1 MIAAHARWRKLFFLQ
16 SFFLAELFSC
26 RAVTITRS
34 RNKGET
40 MSRWKKLFRAG
51 DAESLPAADVTQF
64 EPLARR
70 RLSKMAYDYVRS
82 GGGDEISMRENRAG
96 FERLQ
101 LDPSVLVDVSELD
114 TRVNIFGSVL
124 ESPILLAPVAYH
136 RLYHAEGEIG
146 TARGANAAG
155 AGMVI
160 STFTTTAIDEIA
172 RNTQQPIWF
181 QLYVQRD
188 REFTKDMVQRAVAS
202 GCKAV
207 CLTVDTPV
215 LGNRY
220 GQLSFGLPK
229 GMECLHL
236 RGLELKSVVFRQG
249 PPGQKGNEIQGHK
262 TQRGGIY
269 DVLFD
274 PSFNWRDLEWLR
286 SVAGVPV
293 LLKGVLS
300 AEDGRRAVE
309 RGADG
314 VIVSNHGGRNLDTV
328 PATID
333 ALPRVVDAVA
343 GRIPVMLDS
352 GIRRGTDVLM
362 ALALG
367 AKAVFIGR
375 PYVYGL
381 AAGGARGV
389 ERVISILRDELER
402 AMALTGRRSIAE
414 IDASVLRREQGAA
427 GRALRTPA
435 AGV

>member
-1 MIAAHARWRKLFFLQ
+1 M
-16 SFFLAELFSC
+16 
-26 RAVTITRS
+26 
-34 RNKGET
+34 
-40 MSRWKKLFRAG
+40 
-51 DAESLPAADVTQF
+51 QF
-64 EPLARR
+64 ELLARR
-70 RLSKMAYDYVRS
+70 RLSQMAYDYVRS

-101 LDPSVLVDVSELD
+101 LAPNVLVDVSRID
-114 TRVNIFGSVL
+114 TRVNLFGCEM

-136 RLYHAEGEIG
+136 RLYHREGEVA
-146 TARGANAAG
+146 TARGASAAG
-155 AGMVI
+155 AGFVI
-160 STFTTTAIDEIA
+160 STFTTTSIDEIA
-172 RNTQQPIWF
+172 RNTQRPIWF

-188 REFTKDMVQRAVAS
+188 RAFTKDMVQRAVAS

-229 GMECLHL
+229 ELECVHL
-236 RGLELKSVVFRQG
+236 RGLGQG
-249 PPGQKGNEIQGHK
+249 SQSPGHK
-262 TQRGGIY
+262 TQRGTIY
-269 DVLFD
+269 DTLFD
-274 PSFNWRDLEWLR
+274 PAFNWNDMEWLR
-286 SVAGVPV
+286 SVSGVPV
-293 LLKGVLS
+293 ILKGVLS

-333 ALPRVVDAVA
+333 ALPRVVEAVA

-381 AAGGARGV
+381 AVGGAQGV

-414 IDASVLRREQGAA
+414 IDASVLWREQGS
-427 GRALRTPA
+427 GEKKALRLPA
-435 AGV
+435 VGA

>member
-1 MIAAHARWRKLFFLQ
+1 MNGEIMSRWRKLF
-16 SFFLAELFSC
+16 
-26 RAVTITRS
+26 RS
-34 RNKGET
+34 
-40 MSRWKKLFRAG
+40 S
-51 DAESLPAADVTQF
+51 DAESLPTADVTQF
-64 EPLARR
+64 EPLARQ

-82 GGGDEISMRENRAG
+82 GGADEISMRENRAG

-101 LDPSVLVDVSELD
+101 LEPRVLVDVSQID
-114 TRVNIFGSVL
+114 TRVKIFGGEV

-146 TARGANAAG
+146 TARGASAAG
-155 AGMVI
+155 AGFVI

-172 RNTQQPIWF
+172 RNTQRPIWF

-188 REFTKDMVQRAVAS
+188 REFTKDMVQRAVAC

-229 GMECLHL
+229 GMECVHL
-236 RGLELKSVVFRQG
+236 RGLRA
-249 PPGQKGNEIQGHK
+249 PGAAQAAEVQAAEVQATQVQATQGHK
-262 TQRGGIY
+262 TQRGSIY
-269 DVLFD
+269 DTLFD
-274 PSFNWRDLEWLR
+274 PSFNWNDLEWLR

-293 LLKGVLS
+293 LVKGVLS
-300 AEDGRRAVE
+300 AEDGKLAVSC
-309 RGADG
+309 GADG

-414 IDASVLRREQGAA
+414 IDATVLRRASDAGA
-427 GRALRTPA
+427 GKALRSPA

>member
-1 MIAAHARWRKLFFLQ
+1 
-16 SFFLAELFSC
+16 
-26 RAVTITRS
+26 
-34 RNKGET
+34 
-40 MSRWKKLFRAG
+40 
-51 DAESLPAADVTQF
+51 
-64 EPLARR
+64 
-70 RLSKMAYDYVRS
+70 MAYDYVRS

-101 LDPSVLVDVSELD
+101 LSPSVLVDVSQLD
-114 TRVNIFGSVL
+114 TRVNLFGGEF

-136 RLYHAEGEIG
+136 RLYHPEGEIG
-146 TARGANAAG
+146 TARGASAAG
-155 AGMVI
+155 AGFVI
-160 STFTTTAIDEIA
+160 STFTTTSIDEIA
-172 RNTQQPIWF
+172 RNTQRPIWF

-188 REFTKDMVQRAVAS
+188 RAFTKDMVQRAVAS

-215 LGNRY
+215 LGCRY
-220 GQLSFGLPK
+220 SQQSFGLPK
-229 GMECLHL
+229 NLECVHL
-236 RGLELKSVVFRQG
+236 RGLGLGTPSL
-249 PPGQKGNEIQGHK
+249 GHIA
-262 TQRGGIY
+262 QRNSIY
-269 DVLFD
+269 DTLFD
-274 PSFNWRDLEWLR
+274 PSFNWNDLDWLR

-293 LLKGVLS
+293 ILKGVLS
-300 AEDGRRAVE
+300 AEDGKRAVE

-333 ALPRVVDAVA
+333 ALPRVVEAVA

-381 AAGGARGV
+381 AAGGAKGV
-389 ERVISILRDELER
+389 ERVILILRDELER

-414 IDASVLRREQGAA
+414 IDASVLWRDQSLAEKKT
-427 GRALRTPA
+427 LRSPA
-435 AGV
+435 AGA

>member
-1 MIAAHARWRKLFFLQ
+1 
-16 SFFLAELFSC
+16 
-26 RAVTITRS
+26 
-34 RNKGET
+34 
-40 MSRWKKLFRAG
+40 MSRWKKLFRSSNT
-51 DAESLPAADVTQF
+51 ESLPTADVTQF

-101 LDPSVLVDVSELD
+101 LEPSVLVDVSEID
-114 TRVNIFGSVL
+114 TRVNLFGSVF

-136 RLYHAEGEIG
+136 RLYHAEGEVG
-146 TARGANAAG
+146 TARGASAAG
-155 AGMVI
+155 AGFVI
-160 STFTTTAIDEIA
+160 STFTTTEIDEIA
-172 RNTQQPIWF
+172 RNTRQPIWF

-207 CLTVDTPV
+207 CVTVDTPV

-229 GMECLHL
+229 GMECVHL
-236 RGLELKSVVFRQG
+236 RGLELKSPVT
-249 PPGQKGNEIQGHK
+249 GHK

-274 PSFNWRDLEWLR
+274 PSFNWNDLAWLR

-300 AEDGRRAVE
+300 AEDGRLAVSC
-309 RGADG
+309 GADG

-333 ALPRVVDAVA
+333 ALPHVVDAVA

-381 AAGGARGV
+381 AVGGARGV
-389 ERVISILRDELER
+389 ERVILILRDELER

-414 IDASVLRREQGAA
+414 IDASVLRRANNDAA
-427 GRALRTPA
+427 GAGKALRTPA

>member
-1 MIAAHARWRKLFFLQ
+1 MDRSAKRE
-16 SFFLAELFSC
+16 ELLEM
-26 RAVTITRS
+26 
-34 RNKGET
+34 N
-40 MSRWKKLFRAG
+40 
-51 DAESLPAADVTQF
+51 LPTEDVMQF
-64 EPLARR
+64 EPLARPH
-70 RLSKMAYDYVRS
+70 LSQMAYDYVRS
-82 GGGDEISMRENRAG
+82 GGADEITMRENRAG
-96 FERLQ
+96 FERLK
-101 LDPSVLVDVSELD
+101 LSPSVLVDVSKID
-114 TRVNIFGSVL
+114 TRVNLFGGEF

-146 TARGANAAG
+146 TAQGASAAG
-155 AGMVI
+155 AGFVI

-172 RNTQQPIWF
+172 RNTKRPIWF
-181 QLYVQRD
+181 QLYVQRG

-229 GMECLHL
+229 ELECVHM
-236 RGLELKSVVFRQG
+236 RGLITLSG
-249 PPGQKGNEIQGHK
+249 PGVSQATQGHK
-262 TQRGGIY
+262 TQRAGIY
-269 DVLFD
+269 DTIFD
-274 PSFNWRDLEWLR
+274 PSFNWSDLEWLR

-293 LLKGVLS
+293 ILKGVLS
-300 AEDGRRAVE
+300 AEDGKRAVE

-333 ALPRVVDAVA
+333 ALPRVVEAVA

-375 PYVYGL
+375 PYIYGL
-381 AAGGARGV
+381 AAGGGKGV
-389 ERVISILRDELER
+389 ERVITILRDELER

-414 IDASVLRREQGAA
+414 IDATVLWHEQGSRSK
-427 GRALRTPA
+427 GL
-435 AGV
+435 

>member
-1 MIAAHARWRKLFFLQ
+1 
-16 SFFLAELFSC
+16 
-26 RAVTITRS
+26 
-34 RNKGET
+34 
-40 MSRWKKLFRAG
+40 MSRWKKLFRSSN
-51 DAESLPAADVTQF
+51 AESLPTADVTQF

-82 GGGDEISMRENRAG
+82 GGGDEISMRENRMG

-101 LDPSVLVDVSELD
+101 LEPSVLVDVSQID
-114 TRVNIFGSVL
+114 TRVNLFGSKL

-146 TARGANAAG
+146 TARGASAAG
-155 AGMVI
+155 AGFVV
-160 STFTTTAIDEIA
+160 STFTTTSIDEIA

-207 CLTVDTPV
+207 CVTADTPV

-229 GMECLHL
+229 GMECVHL
-236 RGLELKSVVFRQG
+236 RGMRA
-249 PPGQKGNEIQGHK
+249 PGTAQVTQTQATQGHK
-262 TQRGGIY
+262 TQRSSIY
-269 DVLFD
+269 DPVFD
-274 PSFNWRDLEWLR
+274 PSFNWNDLEWLR

-300 AEDGRRAVE
+300 AEDGRLAVSC
-309 RGADG
+309 GADG

-381 AAGGARGV
+381 AVGGAKGV

-414 IDASVLRREQGAA
+414 IDASVLRRATDPGA
-427 GRALRTPA
+427 GKALRSPA

>member
-1 MIAAHARWRKLFFLQ
+1 MPLTKK
-16 SFFLAELFSC
+16 
-26 RAVTITRS
+26 TI
-34 RNKGET
+34 N
-40 MSRWKKLFRAG
+40 
-51 DAESLPAADVTQF
+51 LPTADVTQF
-64 EPLARR
+64 EPLARK
-70 RLSKMAYDYVRS
+70 RLSQMAYDYVRS

-101 LDPSVLVDVSELD
+101 LEPSVLVDVSEID
-114 TRVNIFGSVL
+114 TRVNLFGSEL

-146 TARGANAAG
+146 TAQGASAAG
-155 AGMVI
+155 AAFVI
-160 STFTTTAIDEIA
+160 STFTTTSIDEIA
-172 RNTQQPIWF
+172 RNTQRPIWF

-229 GMECLHL
+229 GMECVHL
-236 RGLELKSVVFRQG
+236 RGLTLPSAVFGKEPQAT
-249 PPGQKGNEIQGHK
+249 QGHK
-262 TQRGGIY
+262 TQRGNIY
-269 DVLFD
+269 DALFD
-274 PSFNWRDLEWLR
+274 PSFNWNDLEWLR

-293 LLKGVLS
+293 ILKGVLS
-300 AEDGRRAVE
+300 AEDGRLAVSC
-309 RGADG
+309 GADG
-314 VIVSNHGGRNLDTV
+314 VIVSNHGGRNLDMV

-333 ALPRVVDAVA
+333 ALPRVVEAVA

-381 AAGGARGV
+381 AAGGAQGV

-414 IDASVLRREQGAA
+414 IDATVLRRHDDGATATKPQRAPA
-427 GRALRTPA
+427 GA
-435 AGV
+435 

>member
-1 MIAAHARWRKLFFLQ
+1 MSKL
-16 SFFLAELFSC
+16 
-26 RAVTITRS
+26 
-34 RNKGET
+34 
-40 MSRWKKLFRAG
+40 KKFLFR
-51 DAESLPAADVTQF
+51 DSHESLPTADVTQF

-101 LDPSVLVDVSELD
+101 LEPSVLVDVSRID
-114 TRVNIFGSVL
+114 TRVNLFGSVL
-124 ESPILLAPVAYH
+124 ESPVLLAPVAYH
-136 RLYHAEGEIG
+136 RLYHAEGEIA
-146 TARGANAAG
+146 TARGASAAG
-155 AGMVI
+155 AGFVI
-160 STFTTTAIDEIA
+160 STFTTTSIDEIA

-188 REFTKDMVQRAVAS
+188 RAFTKDMVQRAVAS

-207 CLTVDTPV
+207 CVTVDTPV

-220 GQLSFGLPK
+220 GQLSFGLPR
-229 GMECLHL
+229 GMECVHL
-236 RGLELKSVVFRQG
+236 RGLRA
-249 PPGQKGNEIQGHK
+249 PGSAQATRSQATDIQVTDIQATDIQATQGHK
-262 TQRGGIY
+262 TQRANIY
-269 DVLFD
+269 DALFD
-274 PSFNWRDLEWLR
+274 PSFNWNDLEWLR

-300 AEDGRRAVE
+300 AEDGRLAVSC
-309 RGADG
+309 GADG

-367 AKAVFIGR
+367 AKAVFVGR

-381 AAGGARGV
+381 AVGGAKGV
-389 ERVISILRDELER
+389 ERVILILRDELER

-414 IDASVLRREQGAA
+414 IDASVLRRAADAGA
-427 GRALRTPA
+427 GKALRSPA

>member
-1 MIAAHARWRKLFFLQ
+1 VRSVKKKTNRSAKQER
-16 SFFLAELFSC
+16 
-26 RAVTITRS
+26 TR
-34 RNKGET
+34 EI
-40 MSRWKKLFRAG
+40 
-51 DAESLPAADVTQF
+51 SLPTADVTQF
-64 EPLARR
+64 EPLARP
-70 RLSKMAYDYVRS
+70 RLSQMAYDYVRS
-82 GGGDEISMRENRAG
+82 GGADEISMRENRAG

-101 LDPSVLVDVSELD
+101 LSPRVLVDVSQID
-114 TRVNIFGSVL
+114 TRINLFGGEF

-146 TARGANAAG
+146 TARGASAAG
-155 AGMVI
+155 AGFVI

-172 RNTQQPIWF
+172 RNTQRPIWF

-188 REFTKDMVQRAVAS
+188 REFTRDMVQRAVAS

-220 GQLSFGLPK
+220 GQLAFGLPK
-229 GMECLHL
+229 ELECVHL
-236 RGLELKSVVFRQG
+236 RGLTLSGAAVSQVTRNQ
-249 PPGQKGNEIQGHK
+249 PIQGHK
-262 TQRGGIY
+262 TQRSSIY
-269 DVLFD
+269 DTLFD
-274 PSFNWRDLEWLR
+274 PSFNWNDLEWLR

-293 LLKGVLS
+293 IVKGALS
-300 AEDGRRAVE
+300 AEDGRLAVSC
-309 RGADG
+309 GADG
-314 VIVSNHGGRNLDTV
+314 VIVSNHGGRNLDRV

-333 ALPRVVDAVA
+333 ALPRVVEAVA

-381 AAGGARGV
+381 ALGGAKGV

-414 IDASVLRREQGAA
+414 IDETVLWSEQGSAEKKT
-427 GRALRTPA
+427 LRSPA
-435 AGV
+435 AGT

>member
-1 MIAAHARWRKLFFLQ
+1 MSRLRKLF
-16 SFFLAELFSC
+16 
-26 RAVTITRS
+26 RPG
-34 RNKGET
+34 N
-40 MSRWKKLFRAG
+40 
-51 DAESLPAADVTQF
+51 AESLPTADVTRF

-70 RLSKMAYDYVRS
+70 RLSQMAYDYVRS
-82 GGGDEISMRENRAG
+82 GGADEISMRENRAG
-96 FERLQ
+96 FGRLK
-101 LDPSVLVDVSELD
+101 LSPSVLVDVSQID
-114 TRVNIFGSVL
+114 TRVNLFGCEF

-155 AGMVI
+155 AGFVI

-172 RNTQQPIWF
+172 RNTQRPIWF

-229 GMECLHL
+229 ELECVHL
-236 RGLELKSVVFRQG
+236 RSLKA
-249 PPGQKGNEIQGHK
+249 PGAAQVTQVQVTAAQATAAQATQGHK
-262 TQRGGIY
+262 TQRSSIY
-269 DVLFD
+269 DTLFD
-274 PSFNWRDLEWLR
+274 PSFNWNDLEWLR
-286 SVAGVPV
+286 SVAKVPV
-293 LLKGVLS
+293 LIKGILS

-333 ALPRVVDAVA
+333 ALPRVVEAVA

-375 PYVYGL
+375 PYIYGL
-381 AAGGARGV
+381 AAGGAKGV
-389 ERVISILRDELER
+389 ERVINILRDELER
-402 AMALTGRRSIAE
+402 AMALTGRKSIAE
-414 IDASVLRREQGAA
+414 IDASVLWREQGLAEKK
-427 GRALRTPA
+427 ALRSPA
-435 AGV
+435 AGA

>member
-1 MIAAHARWRKLFFLQ
+1 
-16 SFFLAELFSC
+16 
-26 RAVTITRS
+26 
-34 RNKGET
+34 
-40 MSRWKKLFRAG
+40 MSRWKKFFRGSNEA
-51 DAESLPAADVTQF
+51 LPTADVTRF
-64 EPLARR
+64 EPLARP
-70 RLSKMAYDYVRS
+70 RLSQMAYDYVRS
-82 GGGDEISMRENRAG
+82 GGADEISMQENRAG

-101 LDPSVLVDVSELD
+101 LSPSVLVDVSQID
-114 TRVNIFGSVL
+114 TRVNLFGGEF

-146 TARGANAAG
+146 TARGASAAG
-155 AGMVI
+155 AGFVI
-160 STFTTTAIDEIA
+160 STFTTTSIDEIA
-172 RNTQQPIWF
+172 RNTQRPIWF

-220 GQLSFGLPK
+220 GQLAFGLPK
-229 GMECLHL
+229 ELECVHL
-236 RGLELKSVVFRQG
+236 RGMTVKSPVVGQASQG
-249 PPGQKGNEIQGHK
+249 QAANVQVTQGHK
-262 TQRGGIY
+262 TQRGNIY
-269 DVLFD
+269 DTLFD
-274 PSFNWRDLEWLR
+274 PSFNWNDLEWLR

-300 AEDGRRAVE
+300 AEDGRLAVSC
-309 RGADG
+309 GADG
-314 VIVSNHGGRNLDTV
+314 VIVSNHGGRNLDRV

-333 ALPRVVDAVA
+333 ALPRVVEAVA

-381 AAGGARGV
+381 ALGGAKGV

-414 IDASVLRREQGAA
+414 IDASVLWREQGAA
-427 GRALRTPA
+427 EKKALRSPA
-435 AGV
+435 AGA

>member
-1 MIAAHARWRKLFFLQ
+1 MSSAKKKNSPSGKQAWRT
-16 SFFLAELFSC
+16 E
-26 RAVTITRS
+26 I
-34 RNKGET
+34 
-40 MSRWKKLFRAG
+40 
-51 DAESLPAADVTQF
+51 SLPLADVTQF
-64 EPLARR
+64 EPLARK
-70 RLSKMAYDYVRS
+70 RLSQMAYDYVRS
-82 GGGDEISMRENRAG
+82 GGADEISMRENRAA

-101 LDPSVLVDVSELD
+101 LSPRVLVDVSEID
-114 TRVNIFGSVL
+114 TRINLFGGEF

-146 TARGANAAG
+146 TARGASAAG
-155 AGMVI
+155 AGFVI
-160 STFTTTAIDEIA
+160 STFTTTAIHEIA
-172 RNTQQPIWF
+172 RNTQRPIWF

-202 GCKAV
+202 GCKAI

-220 GQLSFGLPK
+220 GQLSFALPK
-229 GMECLHL
+229 ELECVHV
-236 RGLELKSVVFRQG
+236 RGLRLPDPVV
-249 PPGQKGNEIQGHK
+249 GQATQGHK
-262 TQRGGIY
+262 TQRGNIY
-269 DVLFD
+269 DALFD
-274 PSFNWRDLEWLR
+274 PSFNWNDLEWLR

-293 LLKGVLS
+293 IVKGALS
-300 AEDGRRAVE
+300 AEDGRLAVSC
-309 RGADG
+309 GADG
-314 VIVSNHGGRNLDTV
+314 VIVSNHGGRNLDRV

-333 ALPRVVDAVA
+333 ALPRVVEAVA

-375 PYVYGL
+375 PYIYGL
-381 AAGGARGV
+381 ALGGARGV

-414 IDASVLRREQGAA
+414 IDATVLWREEGAA
-427 GRALRTPA
+427 EKKTLRSPA
-435 AGV
+435 

>member
-1 MIAAHARWRKLFFLQ
+1 
-16 SFFLAELFSC
+16 
-26 RAVTITRS
+26 
-34 RNKGET
+34 
-40 MSRWKKLFRAG
+40 
-51 DAESLPAADVTQF
+51 
-64 EPLARR
+64 
-70 RLSKMAYDYVRS
+70 MAYDYVRS

-101 LDPSVLVDVSELD
+101 LAPSVLTDVSQLD
-114 TRVNIFGSVL
+114 TRVNLFGGEF

-136 RLYHAEGEIG
+136 RLYHRDGEVA
-146 TARGANAAG
+146 TARGASAAG
-155 AGMVI
+155 AGFVI
-160 STFTTTAIDEIA
+160 STFTTTSIDEIA
-172 RNTQQPIWF
+172 RNTQRPIWF

-188 REFTKDMVQRAVAS
+188 RAFTKDMVQRAVAS

-215 LGNRY
+215 LGCRY
-220 GQLSFGLPK
+220 SQLSFGLPK
-229 GMECLHL
+229 NMECVHL
-236 RGLELKSVVFRQG
+236 RGLGQG
-249 PPGQKGNEIQGHK
+249 SSSGPSHK
-262 TQRGGIY
+262 TQRRSIY
-269 DVLFD
+269 DTMFD
-274 PSFNWRDLEWLR
+274 PSFNWNDLEWLR

-293 LLKGVLS
+293 ILKGLLS
-300 AEDGRRAVE
+300 AEDGKRAVE

-333 ALPRVVDAVA
+333 ALPRIVEAVA

-352 GIRRGTDVLM
+352 GIRRGTDVLA

-381 AAGGARGV
+381 AAGGAQGV

-414 IDASVLRREQGAA
+414 IDESVLWREQGSAEKK
-427 GRALRTPA
+427 ALRSPA
-435 AGV
+435 AGA